1 MDQQK
6 VISDSILA
14 TKDTIFVLQ
23 QWLELL
29 DRWHTLGGVDQE
41 EFASA
46 CSKLREDGLWNW
58 AKEAGGHGIEALA
71 GVVDIQVQVVN
82 RAEK

>member
-23 QWLELL
+23 RWLELL
-29 DRWHTLGGVDQE
+29 ERWHTLGGVDQE
-41 EFASA
+41 EFAAA
-46 CSKLREDGLWNW
+46 CRELRENGLWNW